1 MAGTE
6 VKTQELETIPI
17 ARKGFKSSSR
27 FSELQL
33 PKEVCNRGVNTFLC
47 NELDIDSTPTRP

>member
-33 PKEVCNRGVNTFLC
+33 PKEVYNREVNTFLC
-47 NELDIDSTPTRP
+47 NELDIDLL